1 MHLVIV
7 GINYV
12 LNINKDYK
20 MKLKITTCFFSILF
34 SLTIFADDSFK
45 IGDVEMASDAKSE
58 AFEQVKKKLGKWE
71 GTMVQGLN
79 GAIIDVSYVFALT
92 SGGNTITETLVE
104 DGVQMLTTYSD
115 DDGELVIRHYCGL
128 GTEPVFKVKTL
139 SASTMSFELDKE
151 KADLHAD
158 HESFVI
164 GMKWIMND
172 VNSITFEN
180 TVMLDGSLTTNIA
193 ELQRVY

>member
-1 MHLVIV
+1 
-7 GINYV
+7 
-12 LNINKDYK
+12 

-45 IGDVEMASDAKSE
+45 IGDVEMASEAKSE